1 MLGKSKSISTSA
13 FSFVDDHIRVKN
25 QVSSPTLSVS
35 CFATHVYFVEICLG
49 QCFVYD
55 EHFLYSID
63 RYRNIDIVYL
73 NILYISVEMLSA
85 LLLIFLLVLDLRY
98 DS

>member
-35 CFATHVYFVEICLG
+35 CFATPVYFVEICLG
-49 QCFVYD
+49 QCFVYN
-55 EHFLYSID
+55 EHYLYI
-63 RYRNIDIVYL
+63 YIVYL

-85 LLLIFLLVLDLRY
+85 LLLIFLLVLDRRY